1 MFSQTP
7 HLHFAK
13 PTSPLSFSE
22 NSLLSGFQH
31 FGVMM
36 DSVCLRVVPSPFMG
50 VRMRSYGH
58 SSLVL
63 PVLGIVDHSKQA
75 PDHAKEAVK
84 GILNNLDGCLD
95 VYQGTMPSPPCYSFL
110 NRSWNFLFSNF
121 IFVFKLCICA
131 CKCVCPLKARGGHQG
146 PWSWCYSWL

>member
-1 MFSQTP
+1 MFESGAVA
-7 HLHFAK
+7 FYG
-13 PTSPLSFSE
+13 SE
-22 NSLLSGFQH
+22 NEELWAQ
-31 FGVMM
+31 
-36 DSVCLRVVPSPFMG
+36 LRG
-50 VRMRSYGH
+50 WH

-110 NRSWNFLFSNF
+110 
-121 IFVFKLCICA
+121 K
-131 CKCVCPLKARGGHQG
+131 
-146 PWSWCYSWL
+146 